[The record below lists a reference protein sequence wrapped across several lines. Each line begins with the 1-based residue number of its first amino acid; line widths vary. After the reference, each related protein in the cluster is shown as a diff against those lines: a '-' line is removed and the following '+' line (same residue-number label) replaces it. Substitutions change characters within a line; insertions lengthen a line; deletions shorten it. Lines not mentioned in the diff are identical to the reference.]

1 VLFSDLSSERIV
13 RALKKAGFRVIHE
26 GKHIGL
32 SDGARHLTVPLGA
45 LAAGD
50 AFHIVYQ
57 GRVEV
62 RIKSN
67 EPRDAAAVCEH
78 AA

>member
-32 SDGARHLTVPLGA
+32 SNGERRLTVPR
-45 LAAGD
+45 
-50 AFHIVYQ
+50 HP
-57 GRVEV
+57 RVNPYTLKG
-62 RIKSN
+62 IL
-67 EPRDAAAVCEH
+67 RDAGLSDAEFKRLL
-78 AA
+78 

>member
-32 SDGARHLTVPLGA
+32 SDGTRRLTVPR
-45 LAAGD
+45 
-50 AFHIVYQ
+50 HP
-57 GRVEV
+57 RVNPYTLKG
-62 RIKSN
+62 II
-67 EPRDAAAVCEH
+67 RDAGLSDGEFKNLL
-78 AA
+78 

>member
-32 SDGARHLTVPLGA
+32 SDGERRLTIPRHPRVNPYTIKGIIRDSGLS
-45 LAAGD
+45 AAEFKD
-50 AFHIVYQ
+50 LL
-57 GRVEV
+57 
-62 RIKSN
+62 
-67 EPRDAAAVCEH
+67 
-78 AA
+78 